1 MRAFRTY
8 IFYRSL
14 YTLQRGLPA
23 IAGLLVYIDICN
35 FSTLFYAISISDTC
49 ILLTHVIVV
58 STASVFVNNIVV
70 LAVHFCDFILF
81 CED

>member
-8 IFYRSL
+8 IFYQSL

-23 IAGLLVYIDICN
+23 IAGLLVYIDICD

-49 ILLTHVIVV
+49 ILLTHV
-58 STASVFVNNIVV
+58 SSASVFVNNIVV
-70 LAVHFCDFILF
+70 LVVHFCDFILF